1 MEIIFTVNHNNL
13 IAFADLNSG
22 QIFKMVNTDDVRTFG
37 EDCLCMKT
45 DTGDFVILASTK
57 YHCGKSSQCSNRTDL
72 EIEGAKAP
80 LFFVHFDEF
89 STLKH

>member
-13 IAFADLNSG
+13 IAFADLNNG

-45 DTGDFVILASTK
+45 DTGDFVTLTGTK
-57 YHCGKSSQCSNRTDL
+57 CNCGMFCEPGCDLSDGSNTIVEKVPNAVIAL
-72 EIEGAKAP
+72 
-80 LFFVHFDEF
+80 
-89 STLKH
+89 T

>member
-22 QIFKMVNTDDVRTFG
+22 QIFKMVNTDDVRMFG

-45 DTGDFVILASTK
+45 DTDDFVTLAGTIC
-57 YHCGKSSQCSNRTDL
+57 HCGILCGPDCYLSDGSNTVVEKVPNAAIAL
-72 EIEGAKAP
+72 
-80 LFFVHFDEF
+80 
-89 STLKH
+89 T

>member
-45 DTGDFVILASTK
+45 DTGDFVTLTGTK
-57 YHCGKSSQCSNRTDL
+57 CNCGTLYEPDCYLSDGSNTIVEKVSNAVIAL
-72 EIEGAKAP
+72 
-80 LFFVHFDEF
+80 
-89 STLKH
+89 T

>member
-22 QIFKMVNTDDVRTFG
+22 QIFKMVNTNDVRTFG

-45 DTGDFVILASTK
+45 DTGDFVILTGTK
-57 YHCGKSSQCSNRTDL
+57 CNCGTLYEPDCYLSDGSNTIVEKVPNAAIAL
-72 EIEGAKAP
+72 
-80 LFFVHFDEF
+80 
-89 STLKH
+89 T

>member
-13 IAFADLNSG
+13 ITFADLNSG

-45 DTGDFVILASTK
+45 DTGDFVTLTGTK
-57 YHCGKSSQCSNRTDL
+57 CNCGKFFDPSWDLSDGSNTIVEKVPNAVIAL
-72 EIEGAKAP
+72 
-80 LFFVHFDEF
+80 
-89 STLKH
+89 T